1 MHCLSQRRPARQ
13 NKAAS
18 EAKQNWRGNSLNQ
31 PKPLNRG
38 GGIEGGIGLAVARSP
53 VFRFAAM
60 FRVCRPLAAVALVAV
75 FGSAVAADNTRTLF
89 RQAQE
94 LMRQEQFAAA
104 VPLLEKCV
112 AAEQGNSKFHQWL
125 GRAVG
130 LQAAQNGI
138 VSGALSVRRVKA
150 ELEKAIE
157 LDPLNLEAR
166 QDLAIMYRAAPGFI
180 GGSNAKAAEQVAFIR
195 RHDPALA
202 SQLEGDFLFAD
213 KKYGAALS
221 SYQESARLHR
231 RPMIEVRISLACQQ
245 KKDWTQAFAALD
257 RAQALDPNFP
267 FALYQIGRTAALSG
281 LELERGE
288 QCLRTYIAMPVRE
301 DLENPSIAAAHF
313 RLGNI
318 LEKRADTAGARTEYE
333 TALRI
338 DPKQKLA
345 QEALAKLK
353 R

>member
-1 MHCLSQRRPARQ
+1 MHLRRRFLLL
-13 NKAAS
+13 AAAFDIVLRS
-18 EAKQNWRGNSLNQ
+18 ATGDD
-31 PKPLNRG
+31 NRD
-38 GGIEGGIGLAVARSP
+38 
-53 VFRFAAM
+53 VFRKAQD
-60 FRVCRPLAAVALVAV
+60 LV
-75 FGSAVAADNTRTLF
+75 R
-89 RQAQE
+89 R
-94 LMRQEQFAAA
+94 EQFAAA

-112 AAEQGNSKFHQWL
+112 AAEPGNSKFHQWL
-125 GRAVG
+125 GRALG

-166 QDLAIMYRAAPGFI
+166 QDLAIMYRAAPGFL

-213 KKYGAALS
+213 KKYDAALTA
-221 SYQESARLHR
+221 YQESAKLHP
-231 RPMIEVRISLACQQ
+231 RPMIHVRISLAYQQ
-245 KKDWTQAFAALD
+245 KKDWSQAFAALD
-257 RAQALDPNFP
+257 RALALDASFP
-267 FALYQIGRTAALSG
+267 FALYQVGRTAALSG
-281 LELERGE
+281 FELDRGE
-288 QCLRTYIAMPVRE
+288 QCLRTYIAMPERE
-301 DLENPSIAAAHF
+301 DLANPSIPAAHF

-318 LEKRADTAGARTEYE
+318 LEKKGDTTAARSEYE
-333 TALRI
+333 TSLKM

-345 QEALAKLK
+345 